1 MAVQKTI
8 RQFQT
13 TGIVGD
19 IVLSGPVRAQA
30 GMLNTTNAA
39 LNVVGSA
46 MTHVTGENGKFT
58 IGGTGAFAG
67 ILSNSK
73 LYALNGTT
81 AGTLEPTMALPNNTV
96 VQGVTLT
103 SGILVNL
110 KSAAAIGNKI
120 EFSQTDGTLQ
130 ANSTGTASEGYTLI
144 PNSKIVRFNTSGAG
158 EAIVELTE

>member
-1 MAVQKTI
+1 
-8 RQFQT
+8 
-13 TGIVGD
+13 
-19 IVLSGPVRAQA
+19 
-30 GMLNTTNAA
+30 
-39 LNVVGSA
+39 
-46 MTHVTGENGKFT
+46 MTHDTGKNGKIT

-120 EFSQTDGTLQ
+120 EFSQTDGTLH
-130 ANSTGTASEGYTLI
+130 ANSTGTASEGYPLI